1 MAGSASRASDAIQPK
16 VSYVA
21 GLISVITVNLDD
33 APGLR
38 ATALSVAAQER
49 PPDEWIVIDGGST
62 DGSIAVIREFAHL
75 IYCWTSAPDRGVYD
89 GMNRGLRRARGRYV
103 LFMNAGDRFAGPDS
117 VARIAAALH
126 ASPGVDLLFGGTI
139 LALPSGQRLYRPPRP
154 IARLRHGLPAYHQAT
169 VIRRAAH
176 LMAPYDLGLSISAE
190 YGSIA
195 TLISRGASSTHAD
208 RPLAIRACHPGSLSE
223 RATARRFADFV
234 AVQRQVLYFGLGS
247 VAAHVARLALVHFAY
262 QVVGRIRIGR
272 NEGDKQ
278 RQAIPT

>member
-1 MAGSASRASDAIQPK
+1 MG
-16 VSYVA
+16 

-49 PPDEWIVIDGGST
+49 PPDEWIVIDGGSA
-62 DGSIAVIREFAHL
+62 DGSIAVIHDFEHL
-75 IYCWTSAPDRGVYD
+75 IRCWTSAPDRGVYD

-117 VARIAAALH
+117 LARIADALQ

-154 IARLRHGLPAYHQAT
+154 AARLRHGLPAYHQAT

-176 LMAPYDLGLSISAE
+176 LMAPYDLTLPISGD
-190 YGSIA
+190 YGAIA
-195 TLISRGASSTHAD
+195 TLISRGASTSRMD
-208 RPLAIRACHPGSLSE
+208 RPIAIRACHPNSLSE

-234 AVQRQVLYFGLGS
+234 SVQRQVLDLGLGS
-247 VAAHVARLALVHFAY
+247 VAAHIARLALVHFAY
-262 QVVGRIRIGR
+262 RARQRIHIRR
-272 NEGDKQ
+272 NGSPQQ
-278 RQAIPT
+278 RQANPT